1 MTMRILITTAFAVAV
16 ATPAAAQA
24 PQTGTGGGPTSTV
37 TAPNTSAVGRTMPPA
52 SGGGLERIDRGEAR
66 SIERESRTERRNDKI
81 DTGICI
87 GCDK

>member
-1 MTMRILITTAFAVAV
+1 MTKRILLTTVLAVAV
-16 ATPAAAQA
+16 ATSAAAQG

-52 SGGGLERIDRGEAR
+52 GGGGLERIDRSESR
-66 SIERESRTERRNDKI
+66 SIDRETKTERKDDAI

-87 GCDK
+87 GCNK